1 MLDDCDDVMLV
12 LFKNV
17 KLNKENKLNLV
28 SRMMISDKIFSQ
40 IKILN
45 WND

>member
-1 MLDDCDDVMLV
+1 MSDDVMLV

>member
-1 MLDDCDDVMLV
+1 MSDDVMLV

-17 KLNKENKLNLV
+17 KVNKEKKLNLV

-40 IKILN
+40 NKILN